1 MMKHK
6 KKMLGLQLFM
16 FMGILV
22 MLYYGFSTADSG
34 LSREDAQRAKEAIQK
49 AALEC
54 YSIEGAYPQSLEY
67 LKQHYGLYIQED
79 AYRIRYHYIGAN
91 IMPATDVYPRSEQ
104 P

>member
-1 MMKHK
+1 MMRRK
-6 KKMLGLQLFM
+6 KGMLSLQLLM
-16 FMGILV
+16 FLGILV
-22 MLYYGFSTADSG
+22 MLIYGFSTTDSG
-34 LSREDAQRAKEAIQK
+34 LSKEDAQRAEEAIQK

-67 LKQHYGLYIQED
+67 LKAHYGLYIQED

-91 IMPATDVYPRSEQ
+91 IMPDTDVFPRSEQ

>member
-79 AYRIRYHYIGAN
+79 AYAHPLSLHRGKYHAGYGC
-91 IMPATDVYPRSEQ
+91 VSKE
-104 P
+104 